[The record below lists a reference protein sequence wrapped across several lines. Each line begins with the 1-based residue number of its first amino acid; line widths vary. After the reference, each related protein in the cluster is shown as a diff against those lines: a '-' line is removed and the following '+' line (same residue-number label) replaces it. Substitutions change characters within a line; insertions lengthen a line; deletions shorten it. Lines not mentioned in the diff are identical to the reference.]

1 MGEKYLGRHSCHFIF
16 YIKIFKPFLLS
27 SLMEKKDVIERAFV
41 AGAAIALSYK
51 ERHPNSTESE
61 VMSHATKQ
69 MKKIVREIQED
80 S

>member
-1 MGEKYLGRHSCHFIF
+1 
-16 YIKIFKPFLLS
+16 
-27 SLMEKKDVIERAFV
+27 MEKKDVIERAFV
-41 AGAAIALSYK
+41 AGVATALSYK

-69 MKKIVREIQED
+69 MKKIVRDIQED